1 MFTKAKAIWLKGL
14 ENEFNIQALFTAEFS
29 KYESLALKITGATA
43 YRVYINDT
51 LVHYGPARTA
61 GGYARID
68 VVPVCDCILKDKN
81 IIRIEAVNYY
91 CNSFAFVRQTG
102 FLQAEIVSGDEVIA
116 ATGYDFKAYRVNSRL
131 QKVMR
136 YSYQRCF
143 TEVWDTAIPD
153 SEHEICCP
161 DINVKYL
168 DRHAPLPDLNEI
180 MLDEITQIGE
190 FGFLKE
196 EYPHRKQ
203 RFIDSI
209 NLTVDGKTDTIMGY
223 TLDQIEEKPMYVF
236 DQLDYTFAEDKKSL
250 GSAISKGKYAF
261 FDLKKNI
268 TGMIHLKFNAK
279 TNSKIYIV
287 FDERLADGKI
297 NHAIWSTVNI
307 VQLTAQGMQDFSTFE
322 VYGFRYAAVFVMEG
336 EIELDGF
343 SVIEYKNPIK
353 NPPALKCDDP
363 LVQGIYTAAV
373 ETLRQNSV
381 DLYTDCPTRER
392 AGWLCDSYYSAQ
404 AEYAFTGKTDVE
416 DDFIENYLIQTCK
429 YIPYGMLPMCY
440 PSDHY
445 GGQHIPQW
453 AMWFVLEIEQYKQ
466 RKPEFDLKRFEPIA
480 YNLLSYLAQF
490 ENEYRLLENLPGW
503 NFVEWSQANS
513 WTKGVNF
520 PTNMLYSEM
529 LCIIGRL
536 FNDDLLIK
544 KAAKIRDAIVL
555 LSYNGTFFCDQAY
568 RNESN
573 ELITYPDRI
582 TEVCQYYAFR
592 FRVADK
598 ENFPKLYDILL
609 TDFYPNTT
617 MWPDIPKVNAFIGMY
632 VRMELLREWGKNEML
647 VKEIKD
653 FFQHMAQHT
662 GTLWEHKDMTAG
674 SLNHGFASYVGGL
687 LLEIFNK

>member
-1 MFTKAKAIWLKGL
+1 MFIKAKPIWLKNL
-14 ENEFNIQALFTAEFS
+14 ENEMNIQALFTAEFS
-29 KYESLALKITGATA
+29 KHESLALKITGATA
-43 YRVYINDT
+43 YRVYINDA

-61 GGYARID
+61 GGYARVD
-68 VVPVCDCILKDKN
+68 VVPVCDSIIRDKN
-81 IIRIEAVNYY
+81 IIRIEAVNYHCMSY
-91 CNSFAFVRQTG
+91 SFVCQTG
-102 FLQAEIVSGDEVIA
+102 FLQAEIVSGNEVIA
-116 ATGYDFKAYRVNSRL
+116 ATGYDFKAFRVSARA

-136 YSYQRCF
+136 YSGQRCF
-143 TEVWDTAIPD
+143 TEVWDTSIAD
-153 SEHEICCP
+153 EQHEICFP
-161 DINVKYL
+161 DIHIEYL
-168 DRHAPLPDLNEI
+168 ERHAPLPDLTEVTA
-180 MLDEITQIGE
+180 DAITQIGNFSYLE
-190 FGFLKE
+190 E

-203 RFIDSI
+203 HFINEI
-209 NLTVDGKTDTIMGY
+209 NIAKDGKIIPDTAF
-223 TLDQIEEKPMYVF
+223 TLDEIDQKPMYIF

-250 GSAISKGKYAF
+250 GSVISKGKYAF

-268 TGMIHLKFNAK
+268 TGMIRLKFNAK
-279 TNSKIYIV
+279 TNSKIIV
-287 FDERLADGKI
+287 AFDEKLVDSKI
-297 NHAIWSTVNI
+297 NHAIWATVNI
-307 VQLTAQGMQDFSTFE
+307 VQLSATGKQDFSFFE
-322 VYGFRYAAVFVMEG
+322 IYGFRYAAVFVLEG
-336 EIELDGF
+336 EIELDSF
-343 SVIEYKNPIK
+343 SVIQYKNPIK
-353 NPPALKCDDP
+353 NTPALKCDDP
-363 LVQGIYTAAV
+363 LVQGIYTAAA

-381 DLYTDCPTRER
+381 DIYMDCPTRER

-416 DDFIENYLIQTCK
+416 DDFVENYLLQRCPD
-429 YIPYGMLPMCY
+429 IPEGMLPKCY
-440 PSDHY
+440 PANHLNKTF
-445 GGQHIPQW
+445 IPQW
-453 AMWFVLEIEQYKQ
+453 AMWFVLEIEQYVQ
-466 RKPEFDLKRFEPIA
+466 RKPDFDLKRFEPVA
-480 YNLLSYLAQF
+480 YNLLKYFAPF

-503 NFVEWSQANS
+503 NFVEWSQANN

-520 PTNMLYSEM
+520 PTNMLYSET

-536 FNDDLLIK
+536 FNDGKLIE
-544 KAAKIRDAIVL
+544 KAAKIRDAIVH

-617 MWPDIPKVNAFIGMY
+617 MWPDIPKVNAFMGMY
-632 VRMELLREWGKNEML
+632 IRMELLREWGKNEIL